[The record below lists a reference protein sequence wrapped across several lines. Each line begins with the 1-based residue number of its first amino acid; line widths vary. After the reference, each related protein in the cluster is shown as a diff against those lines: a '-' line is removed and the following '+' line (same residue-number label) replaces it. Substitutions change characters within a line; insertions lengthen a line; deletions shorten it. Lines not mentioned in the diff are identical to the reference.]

1 MKTITRTIGLTVAT
15 AAVLALT
22 ASAAQARPDGLNLT
36 TGVQTSVSQPATP
49 ALSLAPDRVDRIGV
63 ATQVTPSQLP
73 PDRVDQIGTT
83 QQPTPSTPTVIV
95 QTTGNSVDWLAAAIG
110 AASVIVVMLLGAA
123 ALAARG
129 RRHVTLSA

>member
-1 MKTITRTIGLTVAT
+1 M
-15 AAVLALT
+15 
-22 ASAAQARPDGLNLT
+22 
-36 TGVQTSVSQPATP
+36 PATGYHGI
-49 ALSLAPDRVDRIGV
+49 LDRFPQLLDTIVDRIGV

-95 QTTGNSVDWLAAAIG
+95 QTTGNSFDWLAAAIG

>member
-22 ASAAQARPDGLNLT
+22 ASAAQASPTGLNPT

-49 ALSLAPDRVDRIGV
+49 ALVLSPDRVDRIGV

-95 QTTGNSVDWLAAAIG
+95 QTTGNSFDWLAAAIG